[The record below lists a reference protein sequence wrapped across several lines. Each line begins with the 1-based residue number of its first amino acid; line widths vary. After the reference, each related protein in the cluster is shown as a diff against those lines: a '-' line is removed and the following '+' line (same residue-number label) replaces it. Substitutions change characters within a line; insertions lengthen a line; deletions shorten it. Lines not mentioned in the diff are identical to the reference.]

1 MSQWKNSEFVYVKP
15 KEESDV
21 AQPRTPLPEGLE
33 DEVCKILGLEK
44 VTNKILS
51 NYLKGNGLKSSGRK
65 LELLNRVIACNENT
79 DDASRQDNNSA
90 LEPIVLATE
99 AGVHQED
106 DLDPDKDDEEDLSNR
121 VQY

>member
-1 MSQWKNSEFVYVKP
+1 VYVKP
-15 KEESDV
+15 KEESDA

-51 NYLKGNGLKSSGRK
+51 NHLKGKGLKSSGRK
-65 LELLNRVIACNENT
+65 LELLNRVIACNKNT
-79 DDASRQDNNSA
+79 DDARQDNNSA

-106 DLDPDKDDEEDLSNR
+106 DLDPDEDDEEDLSNW